1 MADQPKIQISFERCV
16 DQDICDSALFAIA
29 GRTTPVE
36 VWTTDAIESILAREL
51 GKTELSARERE
62 AILSYAGE
70 GLILECLDDH
80 GHIDSPLYLTSDYL
94 FRRPGMERRILR
106 RAGLLQ

>member
-1 MADQPKIQISFERCV
+1 MGDQKIEIRFDRCV
-16 DQDICDSALFAIA
+16 DQDICDSALFAVA
-29 GRTTPVE
+29 GRPTPVE

-70 GLILECLDDH
+70 GLILECLAEH
-80 GHIDSPLYLTSDYL
+80 GHVDSPLYLTSDYL
-94 FRRPGMERRILR
+94 FRRHGMERRILR
-106 RAGLLQ
+106 RAGLLR